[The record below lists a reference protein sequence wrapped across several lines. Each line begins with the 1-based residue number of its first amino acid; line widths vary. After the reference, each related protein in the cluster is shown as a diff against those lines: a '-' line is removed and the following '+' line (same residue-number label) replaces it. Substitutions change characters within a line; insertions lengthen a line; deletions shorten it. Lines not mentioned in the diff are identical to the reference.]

1 MVYGRWCPLA
11 NTGSTAYG
19 LEPGPE
25 SVFVLCVCFFLTF
38 VTGTTTA
45 TESTV
50 QRDNTSHMYNTSTF
64 FLIFF
69 FFVHDVYE
77 KIKVGLR
84 WSEPTYLHIGYVF
97 ESDFAG
103 GMN

>member
-1 MVYGRWCPLA
+1 MGLNPGRRAFLFC
-11 NTGSTAYG
+11 
-19 LEPGPE
+19 
-25 SVFVLCVCFFLTF
+25 VCVCFFLTF

-50 QRDNTSHMYNTSTF
+50 QRDNTYHMYNTSTF

-84 WSEPTYLHIGYVF
+84 WSEPIYLHIGYVF

-103 GMN
+103 GMI